1 MHAPSA
7 LAADLPRS
15 WRLTVAL
22 MQGETKA
29 ENMMLDDCGWYW
41 RQQVDVVDDVGLDQP
56 GWLSGWL
63 ADCPEWSGAGGGQH
77 ARLANAGKA
86 RFEGRQVCWRTA
98 ARPSA
103 LGRCGL
109 FMTVRG

>member
-15 WRLTVAL
+15 WGLTVAL

-41 RQQVDVVDDVGLDQP
+41 LQQVGCRRRRWVRPAWLAFRLA
-56 GWLSGWL
+56 GWL
-63 ADCPEWSGAGGGQH
+63 P
-77 ARLANAGKA
+77 
-86 RFEGRQVCWRTA
+86 
-98 ARPSA
+98 
-103 LGRCGL
+103 
-109 FMTVRG
+109 